1 MGYGFMY
8 KYIIVSATVLAAVVG
23 TTGVVANAD
32 STLPAATSTTKNDAN
47 GSVSGNSDATVKVE
61 EGFLTLDAVP
71 DMNFGLTAQ
80 SKTANK
86 NLPLINNQGLIS
98 DDGNDSGLLKVTD
111 SRTSISGADGSTT
124 TTTMPWQLTSTLGD
138 FANVDGTAVA
148 NLSDWAINLKQ
159 TSGENTSGKM
169 PSLYQPKLVSGD
181 KTQHRVMQSAQGTG
195 YGSTSVYY
203 NKANTASL
211 DMGANVPA
219 GQYDAPITWTL
230 NATPNASVN

>member
-1 MGYGFMY
+1 MSY
-8 KYIIVSATVLAAVVG
+8 KSILASAAVLAAVVG

-111 SRTSISGADGSTT
+111 SRTSTSGEEGSTT
-124 TTTMPWQLTSTLGD
+124 TTTMPWQLTATLGD

-159 TSGENTSGKM
+159 TSGEKTSGKM

>member
-1 MGYGFMY
+1 MSY
-8 KYIIVSATVLAAVVG
+8 KSILASAAVLAAVVG

-111 SRTSISGADGSTT
+111 SRTSTSGEEGSTT
-124 TTTMPWQLTSTLGD
+124 TTTMPWQLTATLGD

-195 YGSTSVYY
+195 YGSTTVYY
-203 NKANTASL
+203 SKAKDAAL
-211 DMGANVPA
+211 DMGANVPE
-219 GQYDAPITWTL
+219 GKYSAPITWTL
-230 NATPNASVN
+230 NATPDASVN

>member
-1 MGYGFMY
+1 MSY
-8 KYIIVSATVLAAVVG
+8 KSILASAAVLAAVVG

-111 SRTSISGADGSTT
+111 SRTSTSGEEGSTS
-124 TTTMPWQLTSTLGD
+124 TTTMPWQLTATLGD

>member
-1 MGYGFMY
+1 MSY
-8 KYIIVSATVLAAVVG
+8 KSILASAAVLAAVVG

-86 NLPLINNQGLIS
+86 NLPLINNHGLMS

-111 SRTSISGADGSTT
+111 SRTSTSGEEGSTT
-124 TTTMPWQLTSTLGD
+124 TTTMPWQLTATLGD

>member
-1 MGYGFMY
+1 MSY
-8 KYIIVSATVLAAVVG
+8 KSILASAAVLAAVVG

-32 STLPAATSTTKNDAN
+32 STLPAATSTTKNDAT

-111 SRTSISGADGSTT
+111 SRTSTSGEEGSTT
-124 TTTMPWQLTSTLGD
+124 TTTMPWQLTATLGD

-159 TSGENTSGKM
+159 TSGEHTSGKM

>member
-1 MGYGFMY
+1 MLY
-8 KYIIVSATVLAAVVG
+8 KSILTSVAVLATALG
-23 TTGVVANAD
+23 TTGAFVNAD
-32 STLPAATSTTKNDAN
+32 STLPAATSTIENDAN
-47 GSVSGNSDATVKVE
+47 GSVSGNSDATVKVQ

-111 SRTSISGADGSTT
+111 SRTATSGDDGSTV
-124 TTTMPWQLTSTLGD
+124 TMPWQLTATLGD
-138 FANVDGTAVA
+138 FANVDGTVVA

-159 TSGENTSGKM
+159 NSGENTSGKM

-181 KTQHRVMQSAQGTG
+181 QTQHRVMQSAQGTG

-203 NKANTASL
+203 DKANTASL
-211 DMGANVPA
+211 DLGANVPA

-230 NATPNASVN
+230 NATPDDSVN

>member
-1 MGYGFMY
+1 MSY
-8 KYIIVSATVLAAVVG
+8 KSILASAAVLSAVVG

-111 SRTSISGADGSTT
+111 SRTSTSGEEGSTT
-124 TTTMPWQLTSTLGD
+124 TTTMPWQLTATLGD

>member
-1 MGYGFMY
+1 MSY
-8 KYIIVSATVLAAVVG
+8 KSILASAAVLAAVVG

-111 SRTSISGADGSTT
+111 SRTSTSGEEGSTT
-124 TTTMPWQLTSTLGD
+124 TTTMPWQLTATLGD

-159 TSGENTSGKM
+159 NSGENTSGKM

>member
-1 MGYGFMY
+1 MSY
-8 KYIIVSATVLAAVVG
+8 KSILASAAVLAAVVG

-98 DDGNDSGLLKVTD
+98 DDGDDSGLLKVTD
-111 SRTSISGADGSTT
+111 SRTSTSGEEGSTT
-124 TTTMPWQLTSTLGD
+124 TTTMPWQLTATLGD

-219 GQYDAPITWTL
+219 GQYDPPITWTL

>member
-1 MGYGFMY
+1 MSY
-8 KYIIVSATVLAAVVG
+8 KSILASAAVLAAVVG

-47 GSVSGNSDATVKVE
+47 GSVSGNSDATAKVE

-111 SRTSISGADGSTT
+111 SRTSTSGEEGSTT
-124 TTTMPWQLTSTLGD
+124 TTTMPWQLTATLGD

>member
-1 MGYGFMY
+1 MSY
-8 KYIIVSATVLAAVVG
+8 KSILASAAVLAAVVG
-23 TTGVVANAD
+23 TTGVVANAA
-32 STLPAATSTTKNDAN
+32 STLPAATSTTKNDAK
-47 GSVSGNSDATVKVE
+47 GSVSGNSDATVRVQ

-111 SRTSISGADGSTT
+111 SRTSTSSADGSTT
-124 TTTMPWQLTSTLGD
+124 TTTMPWQLTAKLGD

-203 NKANTASL
+203 NKANTGSL

-219 GQYDAPITWTL
+219 GQYDAPITWIL
-230 NATPNASVN
+230 NAAPDDSVN

>member
-1 MGYGFMY
+1 MSY
-8 KYIIVSATVLAAVVG
+8 KSILASAAVLAAVVG

-111 SRTSISGADGSTT
+111 SRTSTSGEEGSTT
-124 TTTMPWQLTSTLGD
+124 TTTMPWQLTAKLGD

>member
-1 MGYGFMY
+1 MSY
-8 KYIIVSATVLAAVVG
+8 KSILASAAVLAAVVG
-23 TTGVVANAD
+23 TTRVVANAD

-111 SRTSISGADGSTT
+111 SRTSTSGEEGSTT
-124 TTTMPWQLTSTLGD
+124 TTTMPWQLTATLGD

>member
-1 MGYGFMY
+1 MSY
-8 KYIIVSATVLAAVVG
+8 KSILASAAVLAAVVG

-111 SRTSISGADGSTT
+111 SRTSTSGEEGSTT
-124 TTTMPWQLTSTLGD
+124 TTTMSWQLTATLGD

>member
-1 MGYGFMY
+1 MSY
-8 KYIIVSATVLAAVVG
+8 KSILASAAVLAAVVG

-111 SRTSISGADGSTT
+111 SRTSTSGEAGSTT
-124 TTTMPWQLTSTLGD
+124 TTTMPWQLTATLGD

>member
-1 MGYGFMY
+1 MSY
-8 KYIIVSATVLAAVVG
+8 KSILASAAVLAAVVG

-111 SRTSISGADGSTT
+111 SRTSTSGEEGSTT
-124 TTTMPWQLTSTLGD
+124 TTTMPWQLTATLGD

-230 NATPNASVN
+230 NAKPNASVN

>member
-1 MGYGFMY
+1 MSY
-8 KYIIVSATVLAAVVG
+8 KSILASAAVLAAVVG

-111 SRTSISGADGSTT
+111 SRTSTSGEEGSTT
-124 TTTMPWQLTSTLGD
+124 TTTMPWQLTATLGD

-181 KTQHRVMQSAQGTG
+181 KAQHRVMQSAQGTG

>member
-1 MGYGFMY
+1 MSY
-8 KYIIVSATVLAAVVG
+8 KSILASAAVLAAVVG

-111 SRTSISGADGSTT
+111 SRTSTSGEEGSTT
-124 TTTMPWQLTSTLGD
+124 TTTMPWQLTATLGD

-211 DMGANVPA
+211 DIGANVPA

>member
-1 MGYGFMY
+1 MSY
-8 KYIIVSATVLAAVVG
+8 KSILASAAVLAAVVG

-32 STLPAATSTTKNDAN
+32 STLTAATSTTKNDAN

-111 SRTSISGADGSTT
+111 SRTSTSGEEGSTT
-124 TTTMPWQLTSTLGD
+124 TTTMPWQLTATLGD

>member
-1 MGYGFMY
+1 MSY
-8 KYIIVSATVLAAVVG
+8 KSILASAAVLAAVVG

-111 SRTSISGADGSTT
+111 SRTSTSGEEGSTA
-124 TTTMPWQLTSTLGD
+124 TTTMPWQLTATLGD

>member
-1 MGYGFMY
+1 MSY
-8 KYIIVSATVLAAVVG
+8 KSILASAAVLAAVVG
-23 TTGVVANAD
+23 VANAD

-111 SRTSISGADGSTT
+111 SRTSTSGEEGSTT
-124 TTTMPWQLTSTLGD
+124 TTTMPWQLTATLGD

>member
-1 MGYGFMY
+1 MY
-8 KYIIVSATVLAAVVG
+8 KYIIVSATVLASVVG
-23 TTGVVANAD
+23 TTGVVANAA

-111 SRTSISGADGSTT
+111 SRTSTSGEEGSTT
-124 TTTMPWQLTSTLGD
+124 TTTMPWQLTATLGD

-230 NATPNASVN
+230 NATPNESVN

>member
-1 MGYGFMY
+1 MSY
-8 KYIIVSATVLAAVVG
+8 KSILASAAVLAAVVG

-111 SRTSISGADGSTT
+111 SRTATSGADGSTT
-124 TTTMPWQLTSTLGD
+124 TTTMPWQLTATLGD

>member
-1 MGYGFMY
+1 MSY
-8 KYIIVSATVLAAVVG
+8 KSILASAAVLAAVVG

-111 SRTSISGADGSTT
+111 SRTSTSGEEGSTT
-124 TTTMPWQLTSTLGD
+124 TTTMPWQLTATLGD

-203 NKANTASL
+203 NKANTGSL

>member
-1 MGYGFMY
+1 MSY
-8 KYIIVSATVLAAVVG
+8 KSILASAAVLAAVVG
-23 TTGVVANAD
+23 TAGVVANAD

-111 SRTSISGADGSTT
+111 SRTSTSGEEGSTT
-124 TTTMPWQLTSTLGD
+124 TTTMPWQLTATLGD

>member
-1 MGYGFMY
+1 MSY
-8 KYIIVSATVLAAVVG
+8 KSILASAAVLAAVVG

-61 EGFLTLDAVP
+61 EGFMTLDAVP

-111 SRTSISGADGSTT
+111 SRTSTSGEEGSTT
-124 TTTMPWQLTSTLGD
+124 TTTMPWQLTATLGD

>member
-1 MGYGFMY
+1 MSY
-8 KYIIVSATVLAAVVG
+8 KSILASAAVLAAVVG

-111 SRTSISGADGSTT
+111 SRTSTSGKEGSTT
-124 TTTMPWQLTSTLGD
+124 TTTMPWQLTATLGD
-138 FANVDGTAVA
+138 FVNVDGTAVA

-181 KTQHRVMQSAQGTG
+181 NTQHRVMQSAQGTG

-230 NATPNASVN
+230 NATPNDSVN

>member
-1 MGYGFMY
+1 MSY
-8 KYIIVSATVLAAVVG
+8 KSILASAAVLAAVVG

-111 SRTSISGADGSTT
+111 SRTSTSGEEGSTT
-124 TTTMPWQLTSTLGD
+124 TTTMPWQLTATLGD

-181 KTQHRVMQSAQGTG
+181 KTQHRVIQSAQGTG

>member
-1 MGYGFMY
+1 MSY
-8 KYIIVSATVLAAVVG
+8 KSILASAAVLAAVVG

-61 EGFLTLDAVP
+61 ERFLTLDAVP

-111 SRTSISGADGSTT
+111 SRTSTSGEEGSTT
-124 TTTMPWQLTSTLGD
+124 TTTMPWQLTATLGD

-219 GQYDAPITWTL
+219 GQHDAPITWTL

>member
-1 MGYGFMY
+1 MSY
-8 KYIIVSATVLAAVVG
+8 KSILASAAVLAAVVG

-86 NLPLINNQGLIS
+86 NLPLINNQGLVS

-111 SRTSISGADGSTT
+111 SRTATSGADGSTT
-124 TTTMPWQLTSTLGD
+124 TTTMPWQLTATLGD

-203 NKANTASL
+203 NKANTASF

>member
-1 MGYGFMY
+1 MSY
-8 KYIIVSATVLAAVVG
+8 KSILASAAVLAAVVG

-111 SRTSISGADGSTT
+111 SRTSTSGEEGSTT
-124 TTTMPWQLTSTLGD
+124 TTTMPWQLTATLGD
-138 FANVDGTAVA
+138 FANVDGAAVA

-219 GQYDAPITWTL
+219 GQYDAPITGTL

>member
-1 MGYGFMY
+1 MSY
-8 KYIIVSATVLAAVVG
+8 KSILASAAVLAAVVG

-111 SRTSISGADGSTT
+111 SRTSTSGEEGSTT
-124 TTTMPWQLTSTLGD
+124 TTTMPWQLTATLGD

-211 DMGANVPA
+211 DMGANVQA

>member
-1 MGYGFMY
+1 MSY
-8 KYIIVSATVLAAVVG
+8 KSILASAAVLAAVVG

-86 NLPLINNQGLIS
+86 NLPLINNQGLVS

-111 SRTSISGADGSTT
+111 SRTATSGADGSTT
-124 TTTMPWQLTSTLGD
+124 TTTMPWQLTATLGD

>member
-1 MGYGFMY
+1 MSY
-8 KYIIVSATVLAAVVG
+8 KSILASSAVLAAVVG

-111 SRTSISGADGSTT
+111 SRTSTSGEEGSTT
-124 TTTMPWQLTSTLGD
+124 TTTMPWQLTATLGD

>member
-1 MGYGFMY
+1 MSY
-8 KYIIVSATVLAAVVG
+8 KSILASAAVLAAVVG

-32 STLPAATSTTKNDAN
+32 STLPAATSTAKNDAN

-111 SRTSISGADGSTT
+111 SRTSTSGEEGSTT
-124 TTTMPWQLTSTLGD
+124 TTTMPWQLTATLGD

>member
-1 MGYGFMY
+1 MSY
-8 KYIIVSATVLAAVVG
+8 KSILASAAVLAAVVG

-111 SRTSISGADGSTT
+111 SRTSTSGEEGSTT
-124 TTTMPWQLTSTLGD
+124 TTTMPWQLTATLGD

-219 GQYDAPITWTL
+219 GQYDAPIT
-230 NATPNASVN
+230 

>member
-1 MGYGFMY
+1 MSY
-8 KYIIVSATVLAAVVG
+8 KSILASAAVLAAVVG

-111 SRTSISGADGSTT
+111 SRTSTSGEEGSTT
-124 TTTMPWQLTSTLGD
+124 TTTMPWQLTATLGD

-203 NKANTASL
+203 NKANPASL

>member
-1 MGYGFMY
+1 MSY
-8 KYIIVSATVLAAVVG
+8 KSILASAAVLAAVVG

-111 SRTSISGADGSTT
+111 SRTSTSGEEGSTT
-124 TTTMPWQLTSTLGD
+124 TTTMPWQLTATLGD

-148 NLSDWAINLKQ
+148 KLSDWAINLKQ

>member
-1 MGYGFMY
+1 MSY
-8 KYIIVSATVLAAVVG
+8 KSILASAAVLAAVVG

-111 SRTSISGADGSTT
+111 SRTSTSGEEGSTT
-124 TTTMPWQLTSTLGD
+124 TTTMPWQLTATLGD
-138 FANVDGTAVA
+138 FANVDGTAAA

-169 PSLYQPKLVSGD
+169 PSLY
-181 KTQHRVMQSAQGTG
+181 
-195 YGSTSVYY
+195 
-203 NKANTASL
+203 
-211 DMGANVPA
+211 
-219 GQYDAPITWTL
+219 
-230 NATPNASVN
+230 

>member
-1 MGYGFMY
+1 MSY
-8 KYIIVSATVLAAVVG
+8 KSILASAAVLAAVVG

-111 SRTSISGADGSTT
+111 SRTSTSGKEGSTT
-124 TTTMPWQLTSTLGD
+124 TTTMPWQLTATLGD

-181 KTQHRVMQSAQGTG
+181 NTQHRVMQSAQGTG

-230 NATPNASVN
+230 NATPNDSVNLLLC